1 MNAST
6 KADLASSAKSLMF
19 VVGYV
24 QRLLRFEARHEKIGW
39 TALMVLKDL
48 DFVGPSSQRVLAE
61 IEQVRA
67 PTMTVLIDQMER
79 KGWVQRR
86 PDPDDARS
94 YKVTITAEGTA
105 QLRAP
110 RNREGWVCRNCR
122 LAGGTRCARDRRH
135 GSTRSEP
142 CGNGAGTRQE
152 CVKPLEATRN
162 LARNVG

>member
-1 MNAST
+1 
-6 KADLASSAKSLMF
+6 
-19 VVGYV
+19 
-24 QRLLRFEARHEKIGW
+24 
-39 TALMVLKDL
+39 MVLKDL

-105 QLRAP
+105 QLRATG
-110 RNREGWVCRNCR
+110 RVLQTR
-122 LAGGTRCARDRRH
+122 LET
-135 GSTRSEP
+135 EL
-142 CGNGAGTRQE
+142 GA
-152 CVKPLEATRN
+152 
-162 LARNVG
+162 LAIGDMGALAASLAEMAQAFGKSASSR